1 MNVVVMRTFTGTYVA
16 SEFPYSLNL
25 YSTGSP
31 KMSVSYTISSF
42 CCNVDEIC
50 ALLGHYAAQSGISVP
65 TFQYNL
71 SVSSSKTS

>member
-31 KMSVSYTISSF
+31 K
-42 CCNVDEIC
+42 IC
-50 ALLGHYAAQSGISVP
+50 LSHTQFQASAAM
-65 TFQYNL
+65 
-71 SVSSSKTS
+71 